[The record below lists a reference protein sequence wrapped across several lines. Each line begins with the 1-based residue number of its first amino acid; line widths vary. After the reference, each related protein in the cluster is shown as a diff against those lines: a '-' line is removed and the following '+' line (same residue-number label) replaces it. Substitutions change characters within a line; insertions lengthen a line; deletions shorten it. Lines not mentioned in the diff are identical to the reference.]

1 MKKFGSRQEVW
12 DGECMMTRGGL
23 TKENLVLSKSNRL
36 VSKRKSEAARAAYQ
50 KFGFKKRVVAAEPE
64 PEPEPEKRKRKRRKK
79 KVKKTDEE

>member
-12 DGECMMTRGGL
+12 NGECMMTRGGL

-36 VSKRKSEAARAAYQ
+36 VSKRKSEAARAADQ
-50 KFGFKKRVVAAEPE
+50 KFGFKKRVVAEPE

>member
-12 DGECMMTRGGL
+12 NGECMMTRGGL

-50 KFGFKKRVVAAEPE
+50 KFGFKKRVVAEPE